1 MSFVINRSLTE
12 RFMFRLEEA
21 YSNFLLT
28 AFRHLFVFFPT
39 SNPKATNT
47 QLLNTMR
54 YQIPKLSYPHMSAR
68 IQNYD
73 FHLALLS
80 LSARNAVQNRL
91 TLDVYSSF

>member
-1 MSFVINRSLTE
+1 LHPSRGFSFKHSGGSV
-12 RFMFRLEEA
+12 
-21 YSNFLLT
+21 
-28 AFRHLFVFFPT
+28 
-39 SNPKATNT
+39 
-47 QLLNTMR
+47 
-54 YQIPKLSYPHMSAR
+54 